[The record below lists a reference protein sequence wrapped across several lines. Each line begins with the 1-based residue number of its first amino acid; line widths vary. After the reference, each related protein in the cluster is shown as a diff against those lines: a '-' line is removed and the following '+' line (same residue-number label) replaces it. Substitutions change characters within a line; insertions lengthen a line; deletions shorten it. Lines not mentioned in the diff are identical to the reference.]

1 MAHYDFFNF
10 GTSVCSVADA
20 NQKQF
25 KWFPDLITN
34 YMISYNTSDWN
45 KYFQDSLLENNATK
59 LRTAIRWTYRSQL
72 GSLLGYHYN
81 LSSLYEGTKL
91 SVETP
96 LLEYLHSIHPEA
108 ESLSVQNWDITVF
121 DLAWSVKCYL
131 YKNYNSLFSSYSY
144 SVTFDKDT
152 GIGTVIFNNSDATE
166 IKIEAN
172 KTILTKKSYTRYV
185 YNQNYWWE
193 HYSNHNAQT
202 FKQVVIYYDSIYS
215 MQTDVFRMDYVKDTQ
230 YATFEAASSTV
241 IYATYSYTVKTDTGI
256 ETRYGALIHPVNQD
270 TPEKLKEVVINDARI
285 NASSTV
291 VPAPCLPLKNY
302 GNYINGNSQIAK
314 LSSKYLY
321 KAFNSKKIYSDL
333 LNAVQR
339 NGNDFNVKHQY
350 ILTGVSLSHPS
361 PAAKKYWFTF
371 ANFIYEKWRDAR
383 GYSDADIYDH
393 WEGYYNYLYRL
404 YGYLSWYD
412 ASNAMQR
419 GMAWTGIW
427 KHQAEGVAFS
437 GAKVGDYY
445 IAPSYDIGTPC
456 PSYNKIQNQSSS
468 SDKDDDENKDQY
480 TRTAVYSRCTGVSFR
495 YQNTDKTFIEIIMYG
510 LIYINPVGFFGYG
523 VDPRGILHNYSLS
536 CQNIG
541 TKGGSSTGNV
551 VYQANEIVQ
560 VKVPASAAGSATT
573 SNPNSPGHHTHY
585 TTKEELKTFPVYGAL
600 YDPIQGSGSQLLGLL
615 FQSAGSVYIGI
626 QNIYHNLVCNVQL
639 GHKFEIKVESADDES
654 GFIIPFDLVNMG
666 RMGIFK
672 LNDLMRSG
680 LYVVSEYFKWD
691 RVHFKRWKKWVGY
704 ILAAIIIIIAIIVS
718 IWCPPA
724 GAGLGGWGGAI
735 GAAAGAVVG
744 AIVVAICKLVIAM
757 VIAIV
762 VKVIA
767 KALFGDTFIG
777 MVFQTV
783 ATVVCMYYCG
793 CLGGGA
799 LSTGLSVATVALN
812 NYSEYEQTK
821 IEKIQT
827 ETNMVNI
834 KAEKA
839 QQDYKSHLDLVTK
852 KLLALSNPKSNFN
865 VNVFINGLLLNQS
878 KPCIDGIMP
887 IANWNDSL
895 LSWTSTF
902 HDTFISDQIDVSQY
916 TQLSLT

>member
-20 NQKQF
+20 SQKQF
-25 KWFPDLITN
+25 KWFPDLIVN
-34 YMISYNTSDWN
+34 YITGYNTSDWR

-72 GSLLGYHYN
+72 GSLLGYRYN

-131 YKNYNSLFSSYSY
+131 YKNYNSLFSSYTY

-152 GIGTVIFNNSDATE
+152 GIGTVIFNDPDATE
-166 IKIEAN
+166 AKIEAN
-172 KTILTKKSYTRYV
+172 KTILTKKSYTHYV

-193 HYSNHNAQT
+193 HYHNHDAET
-202 FKQVVIYYDSIYS
+202 FKRVVIYYDSLYS
-215 MQTDVFRMDYVKDTQ
+215 MQADVFRMDYVKDTQ

-241 IYATYSYTVKTDTGI
+241 IYATYSYTVKTDEGI
-256 ETRYGALIHPVNQD
+256 VTKHDALVHPVNQD
-270 TPEKLKEVVINDARI
+270 TPEKLKEVIINDARI
-285 NASSTV
+285 NASSAV
-291 VPAPCLPLKNY
+291 VPAPALPLKNY
-302 GNYINGNSQIAK
+302 GNFINGNSQVAK
-314 LSSKYLY
+314 LSAKYLY
-321 KAFNSKKIYSDL
+321 KAFNGKKIYYDL
-333 LNAVQR
+333 LNAVQK

-361 PAAKKYWFTF
+361 PSAKKYWFTF

-404 YGYLSWYD
+404 YGYLTWYD
-412 ASNAMQR
+412 SSNIVQR

-427 KHQAEGVAFS
+427 KHQVEGVAFS

-445 IAPSYDIGTPC
+445 IAPSTYIGTPC
-456 PSYNKIQNQSSS
+456 PISHTITKKISSS
-468 SDKDDDENKDQY
+468 IPSPYNSGTTESY
-480 TRTAVYSRCTGVSFR
+480 RVGVYSRCSGVSFR
-495 YQNTDKTFIEIIMYG
+495 YQNTDKTYIEIIMFG
-510 LIYINPVGFFGYG
+510 LVYINPVGYFGYG
-523 VDPRGILHNYSLS
+523 IDPRGILHNYSLS
-536 CQNIG
+536 CQHIA
-541 TKGGSSTGNV
+541 SRDDVVRTGDII
-551 VYQANEIVQ
+551 YYDEEIRYPDEQ
-560 VKVPASAAGSATT
+560 D
-573 SNPNSPGHHTHY
+573 NNHNNNNNNSDPEII
-585 TTKEELKTFPVYGAL
+585 KIPVYGAI
-600 YDPIQGSGSQLLGLL
+600 YDPIQGRTSQLIGLL
-615 FQSAGSVYIGI
+615 AQCAGSVYIGI
-626 QNIYHNLVCNVQL
+626 QNIYHNLVCNIQL
-639 GHKFEIKVESADDES
+639 GKKIELKTESADDES
-654 GFIIPFDLVNMG
+654 GFIIPFDLINMG
-666 RMGIFK
+666 RMGVFK

-718 IWCPPA
+718 IFCPPV
-724 GAGLGGWGGAI
+724 GAGLGALGASV
-735 GAAAGAVVG
+735 GAAAA
-744 AIVVAICKLVIAM
+744 AIVVAVCKLVIAIA
-757 VIAIV
+757 IAIV
-762 VKVIA
+762 VKVVA

-777 MVFQTV
+777 MVFQTA

-799 LSTGLSVATVALN
+799 LSTGLTVASVALN
-812 NYSEYEQTK
+812 NYAEYEQVK
-821 IEKIQT
+821 IDKIQT
-827 ETNMVNI
+827 ETNTINT
-834 KAEKA
+834 KAVKA
-839 QQDYKSHLDLVTK
+839 QQEYKSQLDLVNK

-878 KPCIDGIMP
+878 KPCIEGVTP
-887 IANWNDSL
+887 ISNWNNSL